1 MIVDVHYHMIPMM
14 PEEMIEGILHDSI
27 RMAKVMGKEIDHA
40 SLFEKA
46 KAMRGDPEGDK
57 LIQSMYEGGV
67 DFSVVCA
74 VDNSDN
80 EVFTTELVEWQN

>member
-14 PEEMIEGILHDSI
+14 PEEMIESVLKDPI

-46 KAMRGDPEGDK
+46 KAMWGDPEGD
-57 LIQSMYEGGV
+57 
-67 DFSVVCA
+67 
-74 VDNSDN
+74 
-80 EVFTTELVEWQN
+80 